1 MGEYAINPKL
11 GARMIT
17 ILLVDDHS
25 YIRNGIRDLLETLEN
40 IEVVE
45 TATNGIEAVTKAR
58 LHQPDIVILDISMPL
73 MNGIEAT
80 RQIREH
86 CPATRVLT
94 LSLYNDPL
102 FVENAVQAGA
112 TGYVLKDGLP
122 DELLEAI
129 QSLYN
134 GRRYFSRKLA
144 PLVQPPYREE
154 DHDRW
159 AG

>member
-1 MGEYAINPKL
+1 
-11 GARMIT
+11 MIT

-25 YIRNGIRDLLETLEN
+25 YIRKGIRYLLEALGDM
-40 IEVVE
+40 EVVA
-45 TATNGIEAVTKAR
+45 TATNGIEAVAKAR
-58 LHQPDIVILDISMPL
+58 LHQPHIVIIDISMPL

-80 RQIREH
+80 RQIREN

-94 LSLYNDPL
+94 LSIYDEPSYIK
-102 FVENAVQAGA
+102 NAVQAGA
-112 TGYVLKDGLP
+112 TGYVLKEGLP

-134 GRRYFSRKLA
+134 GRPYFSRRIASLA
-144 PLVQPPYREE
+144 EPPYIEAN
-154 DHDRW
+154 DRW